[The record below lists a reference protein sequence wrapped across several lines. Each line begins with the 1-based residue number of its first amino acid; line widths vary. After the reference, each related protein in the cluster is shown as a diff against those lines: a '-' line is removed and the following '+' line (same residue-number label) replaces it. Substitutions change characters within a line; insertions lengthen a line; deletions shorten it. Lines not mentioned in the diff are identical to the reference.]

1 VTNGELTK
9 GDHVGLSSSAG
20 PLIDAHDGL
29 LLDLD
34 GVLYVGPDTVLGATE
49 ALNQAASRGVRLGFV
64 TNNASRDAADV
75 AARIASYGLPC
86 VAEQVMT
93 SAQLAAT
100 WLADRFPQD
109 SAVMVVGGE
118 GLHRAVARAGLSVVT
133 LAIENPIALVQG
145 FGPDVGW
152 RELTQASFAIC
163 SGATWVATNL
173 DLAVSMAEGMAPA
186 NGALVQSLVAATGR
200 HPDVVTGKPSPEVFV
215 SAADRWPL
223 QRPLVVGDYLD
234 TDIAGARAA
243 GVPSLLV
250 MTGVTGPAQLL
261 SAPSDRRPDYIG
273 MTVAAVLDVQP
284 AVTDDDS
291 RASVGGWLAAVSDG
305 SLNLVGDGQ
314 PVDALRAAA
323 AAAWR
328 ARDARESVDDSA
340 VVQQLQGLLRASG

>member
-1 VTNGELTK
+1 
-9 GDHVGLSSSAG
+9 
-20 PLIDAHDGL
+20 
-29 LLDLD
+29 
-34 GVLYVGPDTVLGATE
+34 
-49 ALNQAASRGVRLGFV
+49 VRLGFV

-75 AARIASYGLPC
+75 AARITSYGLPC
-86 VAEQVMT
+86 DADQVIT

-100 WLADRFPQD
+100 WLADHFPQD
-109 SAVMVVGGE
+109 TAVLVVGGE
-118 GLHRAVARAGLSVVT
+118 GLHRAVTRAGLLVV
-133 LAIENPIALVQG
+133 ASAADNPSAVVQG

-186 NGALVQSLVAATGR
+186 NGALVQSVVAATGR
-200 HPDVVTGKPSPEVFV
+200 HPDVVTGKPSREVFV
-215 SAADRWPL
+215 SAADRWQL

-261 SAPSDRRPDYIG
+261 AAPSDRRPDFVGIG
-273 MTVAAVLDVQP
+273 VTAVLEAQP
-284 AVTDDDS
+284 VVTYDGD
-291 RASVGGWLAAVSDG
+291 RASVGGWSAAVSNA
-305 SLNLVGDGQ
+305 SLTLVGDGQ

-323 AAAWR
+323 AGAWQ
-328 ARDARESVDDSA
+328 ACDARQTVDDSA
-340 VVQQLQGLLRASG
+340 VVHQLQGLLQASG